1 MMRYGL
7 EKYRECQTLG
17 TFDIWN
23 GEFRNL
29 NYILIWHSI
38 ESIKSL
44 KRFEME
50 IVVCYYELRIFI
62 WKNVEDIESL
72 EMFEIEEIVWC
83 DGFRFTIYFPYN
95 IEFFCRWKV

>member
-1 MMRYGL
+1 MMRFGL

-17 TFDIWN
+17 TFDIWH

-29 NYILIWHSI
+29 NCILIWHSI

-50 IVVCYYELRIFI
+50 IVVYYYEFRIFI
-62 WKNVEDIESL
+62 WKNVEDIEIL
-72 EMFEIEEIVWC
+72 DVFEIEEIVWC

-95 IEFFCRWKV
+95 IEFFYRWKV